1 MLTAFIIKMR
11 YDGIGHHLW
20 GASCRSPV
28 LVFPKTRDFTI
39 SPYNHILD
47 SLIDLEMDIPN
58 KITTVSFVTGMRR
71 SVLGF
76 LVLRELAV
84 VRVDQDMNTN
94 FASIHKSS

>member
-1 MLTAFIIKMR
+1 
-11 YDGIGHHLW
+11 
-20 GASCRSPV
+20 
-28 LVFPKTRDFTI
+28 
-39 SPYNHILD
+39 
-47 SLIDLEMDIPN
+47 MDIPN

>member
-1 MLTAFIIKMR
+1 MTGLGIISGWPATVPQFWCSLKLETSLS
-11 YDGIGHHLW
+11 H
-20 GASCRSPV
+20 
-28 LVFPKTRDFTI
+28 
-39 SPYNHILD
+39 HILD

-76 LVLRELAV
+76 LVPRELAV